1 MNVNHRAENGEKE
14 KKSLSFKC
22 LNSFFKPRIFKSDQN
37 PALYHSSAYLHFY
50 GSNYAAARGGHRD
63 CRSLLHRLH
72 IERGPFDR

>member
-1 MNVNHRAENGEKE
+1 MSELIFHSANF
-14 KKSLSFKC
+14 KKRP
-22 LNSFFKPRIFKSDQN
+22 KPRPI
-37 PALYHSSAYLHFY
+37 YYSSAYLHFY